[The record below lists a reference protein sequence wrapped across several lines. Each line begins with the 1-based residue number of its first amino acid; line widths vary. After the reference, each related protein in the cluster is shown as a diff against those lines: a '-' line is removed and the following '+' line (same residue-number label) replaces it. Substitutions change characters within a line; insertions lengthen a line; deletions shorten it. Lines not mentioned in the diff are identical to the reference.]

1 MIFSENRKST
11 FPDHARS
18 GDREVVMKISIRAA
32 VALTLA
38 VGLLAALAQSAS
50 AATAKHHKH
59 SAQPKVEYL
68 RAAGSPK

>member
-1 MIFSENRKST
+1 
-11 FPDHARS
+11 
-18 GDREVVMKISIRAA
+18 MKISVRAA

-38 VGLLAALAQSAS
+38 AGLLAALAQSAS

-59 SAQPKVEYL
+59 SPQPKVEYL

>member
-1 MIFSENRKST
+1 
-11 FPDHARS
+11 
-18 GDREVVMKISIRAA
+18 MKISIRTA

-38 VGLLAALAQSAS
+38 AGLLAAFAQTASAS
-50 AATAKHHKH
+50 PKHHKQ

>member
-1 MIFSENRKST
+1 VVVLISLAAKFQ
-11 FPDHARS
+11 S
-18 GDREVVMKISIRAA
+18 GDREVVMKIKIRAA

-50 AATAKHHKH
+50 AAPKHHKH

>member
-1 MIFSENRKST
+1 MKLT
-11 FPDHARS
+11 FKA
-18 GDREVVMKISIRAA
+18 V

-38 VGLLAALAQSAS
+38 AGLLAALAQSAS